1 MPVLSAA
8 HGITSVILSNLFV
21 TLPLPQAHP
30 DLTNQTIIVTG
41 ANTGLGLETSRHLL
55 RLGVHKLIM
64 AVRNPEKGASAKADL
79 LTSTSRAPSTIE
91 IWPLD
96 MADPTSIQTFCQRAA
111 QDLPRLDGV
120 LANAGLMTQ
129 HFTVTANHENT
140 LTVNVIHTFLLCLL
154 LLPTMRA
161 STKKTGYPCR
171 FVVPNSGLH
180 YVAPLG
186 ELTESTPGDE
196 SLLARLDDPA
206 RANMAGRYALSK
218 VLVLWG
224 VRELAAR
231 LQGGGK
237 DSKDKD
243 KDKEGSAGVEVI
255 VNTPNPSYCV
265 SSLGKE
271 GDGPG
276 VGARMAEKMLAR
288 TTEEGSRAL
297 FHGLVAGVESQGQY
311 LTNCHV
317 QTPACHITNEF
328 GQRMQKKF
336 FDELLA
342 VLEEIQP
349 GVSSN
354 I

>member
-1 MPVLSAA
+1 MAVLSAI
-8 HGITSVILSNLFV
+8 HGISSVILSNLFV

-30 DLTNQTIIVTG
+30 DLANQTIIVTG

-64 AVRNPEKGASAKADL
+64 AVRNPEKGAAARDNL
-79 LTSTSRAPSTIE
+79 LLSTSRPASTIE

-96 MADPTSIQTFCQRAA
+96 MADPTSILSFTQRAA
-111 QDLPRLDGV
+111 RELPRLDGV

-129 HFTVTANHENT
+129 HFTLTAHHEQT
-140 LTVNVIHTFLLCLL
+140 LTVNVLHTFLLCLL

-161 STKKTGYPCR
+161 STRETGYPCR
-171 FVVPNSGLH
+171 FAIPNSGLH

-186 ELTESTPGDE
+186 ELATTPDGE
-196 SLLARLDDPA
+196 SLLQRLDDPA
-206 RANMAGRYALSK
+206 RADMAGRYPLSK

-231 LQGGGK
+231 LGGGAENK
-237 DSKDKD
+237 G
-243 KDKEGSAGVEVI
+243 KEGGVEVI
-255 VNTPNPSYCV
+255 INTPNPSYCV

-276 VGARMAEKMLAR
+276 VGMRVAEKLLAR

-317 QTPACHITNEF
+317 QT
-328 GQRMQKKF
+328 
-336 FDELLA
+336 
-342 VLEEIQP
+342 
-349 GVSSN
+349 
-354 I
+354 